1 MTYDARMAFPDLKPF
16 PTVAQ
21 LNWRGCA
28 ISVDLFLFI
37 YIYMVVLHMY
47 IFNNRPVV
55 YMQLSSAQPESQ
67 ISSLR

>member
-21 LNWRGCA
+21 LNWRGFA

-37 YIYMVVLHMY
+37 YIYGSFAHVH
-47 IFNNRPVV
+47 F
-55 YMQLSSAQPESQ
+55 
-67 ISSLR
+67 